1 MRQVH
6 WCSLTLQLPDLHLD
20 VIGVALCCGLEVS
33 MNARSRVVTSFD
45 EVEDN
50 IRTYMESVAK
60 HPELAARIK
69 QHPAWYGIRGESGD
83 WMFGPSKFI
92 GYREAGAAN
101 YLSNYDRR
109 DGKETEPVLSAW
121 FEQVDGG
128 TALGRELRD
137 AFISFAEAFGKSPNV
152 RWRVSVPKEYL
163 NVRSGRD
170 NAELARE
177 RIAFDPGICGGRP
190 HIRGTRIRV
199 SDIITALASGDS
211 VDELLADFPYL
222 SAEDISAALHYAA
235 GAVDHR
241 VLVAA

>member
-1 MRQVH
+1 
-6 WCSLTLQLPDLHLD
+6 
-20 VIGVALCCGLEVS
+20 
-33 MNARSRVVTSFD
+33 MNARSRIVTSFD
-45 EVEDN
+45 EVTDN

-69 QHPAWYGIRGESGD
+69 QHPAWYAIRGESGD

-92 GYREAGAAN
+92 GYRESRADS
-101 YLSNYDRR
+101 YLSNYNRK
-109 DGKETEPVLSAW
+109 DGKETEPALSNW
-121 FEQVDGG
+121 FEQVSVG

-137 AFISFAEAFGKSPNV
+137 AFIRFAETFGKSPNA
-152 RWRVSVPKEYL
+152 RWRISVPREYL
-163 NVRSGRD
+163 NLRSGRD
-170 NAELARE
+170 NDALARE
-177 RIAFDPGICGGRP
+177 RIAFDPEICGGRP